1 MRNNKIFFKL
11 ILVGLTFTSC
21 NKYLDVNNDPNR
33 VTDANI
39 TPELIFTQ
47 SEVAVGAR
55 QASADFLFLYHWMGY
70 SAQNGGFAPQQNEIS
85 YNIDPS
91 FGNTLFINHEH
102 VLFDLQQAETKA
114 LASGDTATAAASMI
128 LSAKLWQEL
137 VDLFGNIP
145 YSQAFKV
152 NTTTTPAYD
161 NAQDIYNALQ
171 LKLDSAIAY
180 FQTTTITSAFSGAD
194 VIAQGNPTLWIEFAN
209 TMKLRLL
216 IRQSQVSGFD
226 PTADINKIVAAG
238 GPLGAGQ
245 TISVNPGYV
254 NDVNKQNPF
263 YANFGW
269 SPTGVVSTGSD
280 NANNYIISI
289 LGGNGDPR
297 IGAFFYPVGFAG
309 NTFAGAVY
317 GENIGSIPTQANL
330 SYFGPGIVGGITASN
345 VGNGTGAAQ
354 NQWIMTSFES
364 MFLTAEAIA
373 RGWLPGTA
381 QTAYEAAVTES
392 FVWLNVPN
400 AATAAATYLTSG
412 APGSWAT
419 NAGGTAASQATFIT
433 YQKYLANTM
442 IDALE
447 SYADLRRLNM
457 LSDNSYISQAP
468 GKISNTL
475 PVRLLYPQSEYTTNA
490 TNVNKQGTIN
500 AFTSKIFWEP

>member
-1 MRNNKIFFKL
+1 MRNNKIYFKL
-11 ILVGLTFTSC
+11 MLVGLTFAGC

-33 VTDANI
+33 VTDANV

-47 SEVAVGAR
+47 AEVAVGAR
-55 QASADFLFLYHWMGY
+55 QASGDFLFLEHWMGY
-70 SAQNGGFAPQQNEIS
+70 SAQNGGFAPQQNEVS

-91 FGNTLFINHEH
+91 FGNTLFVNHFD
-102 VLFDLQQAETKA
+102 VLFDLHQAEVKG
-114 LASGDTATAAASMI
+114 LATGDTTLTACSMI
-128 LSAKLWQEL
+128 LESKLWQEL
-137 VDLFGNIP
+137 VDLYGNIP
-145 YSQAFKV
+145 YSQAFQV
-152 NTTTTPAYD
+152 NTTTTPGYD

-171 LKLDSAIAY
+171 LKLDSAVTY
-180 FQTTTITSAFSGAD
+180 LQNTTVSNAFSKAD
-194 VIAQGNPTLWIEFAN
+194 VIATGNTSLWIAFAN

-226 PTADINKIVAAG
+226 PTADANKIVANG

-245 TISVNPGYV
+245 TIADNPGFV
-254 NDVNKQNPF
+254 NDVNKQNNF
-263 YANFGW
+263 YAAFGW

-280 NANNYIISI
+280 NANNYIVSI
-289 LGGNGDPR
+289 LGGNADPR
-297 IGAFFYPVGFAG
+297 LGRFFYPVGFSG

-317 GENIGSIPTQANL
+317 GDNVGNIPTQANL
-330 SYFGPGIVGGITASN
+330 SYFGPGIVGNIN
-345 VGNGTGAAQ
+345 GNNQGDGTGAVQ

-392 FVWLNVPN
+392 FVWLGVPDAN
-400 AATAAATYLTSG
+400 TAATAYLASP
-412 APGSWAT
+412 AGSWAT
-419 NAGGTAASQATFIT
+419 NAGVTAASQATFIT

-442 IDALE
+442 IDPLE
-447 SYADLRRLNM
+447 SYSDLRRLNM
-457 LSDNSYISQAP
+457 LTDDSYISEAP

-475 PVRLLYPQSEYTTNA
+475 PVRLLYPQSELTTNG

-500 AFTSKIFWEP
+500 AFTSKLFWEP